1 MSRVEVRR
9 SAPAI
14 LAPAG
19 WRAYGARVSLLGVL
33 SVLLG
38 VVLAYLM
45 LPPLIVLVQNS
56 VITTNLRGEVVEVTL
71 RHYQRVLLN
80 GALVLPL
87 ANTLVF
93 ALSSCVLAVLVGG
106 ALAWIVERTNTPF
119 RGLGYLAA
127 FVSFAIPYILYT
139 IAWLLLLGKAGPVNA
154 VLMAL
159 TGSSQPVL
167 NVYSLW
173 GMALVEGFLWSPL
186 VFLML
191 SAVFRA
197 MDPALEEA
205 ALMSGAGVWRT
216 AAQISFRLALP
227 GLLAVVLLVFVRSV
241 EAFDIPALVGLP
253 NGVQVL
259 TTQVYLDTKRNPPDY
274 GEASAFGLVL
284 ILAVFGLLYYYN
296 RLTRDSQR
304 FQTVTGKG
312 YRPRVADLGRWRY
325 LTGAL
330 VLVYFF
336 LVMLMPLLMMAWAS
350 VMPFYTAPSTDALRL
365 MTAKNYGTILAYPS
379 FVEAMRNTVVLG
391 LGAASVVMLLMAV
404 AAWISVRGQSR
415 LRWLLD
421 PLVSLPL
428 VFPGIVLGLAIL
440 RLYLIV
446 PLPIY
451 ATLWILLIAYATRY
465 MPYGMRYC
473 QAGLIQI
480 HRELEEAAYASGAS
494 WWDAFRRVLL
504 PLLSPAFWAGW
515 IFVFLLSAK
524 ELSMSVL
531 LAGPQ
536 SQVVSVMMFDL
547 WNNGQVVEVAA
558 FGVIWTAVLSVT
570 AVAFFILARRYGL
583 RIA

>member
-9 SAPAI
+9 SLPTVV
-14 LAPAG
+14 APAG
-19 WRAYGARVSLLGVL
+19 WRAAGGRVSLLGVI
-33 SVLLG
+33 SVVLG

-45 LPPLIVLVQNS
+45 LPPLAVLIETS
-56 VITTNLRGEVVEVTL
+56 FITTNLRGEVVDVTL

-80 GALVLPL
+80 GALLLPL
-87 ANTLVF
+87 AHTLVF
-93 ALSSCVLAVLVGG
+93 ALSSCVLALVVGG

-139 IAWLLLLGKAGPVNA
+139 IAWLLLLGKGGPVNA
-154 VLMAL
+154 VLMSL
-159 TGSSQPVL
+159 TGSDQPVV

-173 GMALVEGFLWSPL
+173 GMAMVEGFLWSPL

-205 ALMSGAGVWRT
+205 ALMSGAGIWRT

-227 GLLAVVLLVFVRSV
+227 GLLAVVLLVFVRALES
-241 EAFDIPALVGLP
+241 FDIPALVGLP
-253 NGVQVL
+253 NGIQVL
-259 TTQVYLDTKRNPPDY
+259 TTQVYLDTKRNPPEY

-330 VLVYFF
+330 VLLYFF
-336 LVMLMPLLMMAWAS
+336 LVMLLPLLMIVWAS
-350 VMPFYTAPSTDALRL
+350 VMPFYTAPSADALRL
-365 MTAKNYGTILAYPS
+365 FTVKNYGTILTYPN
-379 FVEAMRNTVVLG
+379 FAEAMRNTVVLG
-391 LGAASVVMLLMAV
+391 LGAASAVMLLMAV
-404 AAWISVRGQSR
+404 AAWISMRGQSR

-428 VFPGIVLGLAIL
+428 VFPGIVLGLALL
-440 RLYLIV
+440 RLYLVV

-473 QAGLIQI
+473 QAGLVQI
-480 HRELEEAAYASGAS
+480 HHELEEAAYVSGAS

-524 ELSMSVL
+524 ELSMSIL

-547 WNNGQVVEVAA
+547 WNNGQIVEVAA
-558 FGVIWTAVLSVT
+558 FGVLWTAALAVT
-570 AVAFFILARRYGL
+570 AVAFFLLARRYGL

>member
-365 MTAKNYGTILAYPS
+365 LTAKNYGTILAYPS